1 MPSMSRPIRSISVF
15 TVVRRG
21 AFARTAVLALAT
33 GLGGLALS
41 AQAQV
46 PPMRGEGAARHAC
59 GGIGSDESTAMRL
72 AMKSH
77 PLSLLFARA
86 DGAYVADV
94 DVTIRDAK
102 GDTALALRAGG
113 PICLIDLPAGR
124 YGVEARA
131 DGRTLTHE
139 VTLGGMPAT
148 ADFRF

>member
-1 MPSMSRPIRSISVF
+1 MPHTTRPIPSRI
-15 TVVRRG
+15 TAARRP
-21 AFARTAVLALAT
+21 AAMLLALAL
-33 GLGGLALS
+33 GLGGFHAS
-41 AQAQV
+41 AQSQV
-46 PPMRGEGAARHAC
+46 PPMRGEGAARHVC

-102 GDTALALRAGG
+102 GDTALALHAAG
-113 PICLIDLPAGR
+113 PICLVDLPAGR

>member
-1 MPSMSRPIRSISVF
+1 MPFCSSVRISSLAA
-15 TVVRRG
+15 TVV
-21 AFARTAVLALAT
+21 ATVLAAVP
-33 GLGGLALS
+33 ALS
-41 AQAQV
+41 QAQQGM
-46 PPMRGEGAARHAC
+46 PDMQTQGETRFVC
-59 GGIGSDESTAMRL
+59 GGIGSDESTAMRG

-113 PICLIDLPAGR
+113 PICLVDLPAGR